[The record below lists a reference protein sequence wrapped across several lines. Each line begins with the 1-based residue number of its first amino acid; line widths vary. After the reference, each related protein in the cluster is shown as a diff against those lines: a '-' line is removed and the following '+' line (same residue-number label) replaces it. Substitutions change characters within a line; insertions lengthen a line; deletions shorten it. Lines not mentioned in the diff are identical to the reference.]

1 MKRVGLVVAYDGTN
15 YCGWQTQPN
24 GVTIQGILN
33 ETLSELLGEEIE
45 TIGASRTDAGVH
57 ALGNVAVFDTD
68 TRIPGEKISYAVT
81 ILPFI
86 FLLAALGN
94 SKEALLFGA
103 AIIVLLVW
111 YMDEITKDK
120 LTNRRDEILRDFPQ
134 VLSKLTLLVN
144 SGMVLRDAWKN
155 VAEKGNGILYEEML
169 QTCEEMKQGVAEIDA
184 YQNFAERC
192 EVKEIK
198 RFTSSIIQNMVKGNA
213 ELTKFL
219 REMSD
224 EMWNEK
230 KNMVKRKGEIANSKL
245 LVPIMLIFIGILIV
259 IMVPMFTS
267 M

>member
-1 MKRVGLVVAYDGTN
+1 
-15 YCGWQTQPN
+15 
-24 GVTIQGILN
+24 
-33 ETLSELLGEEIE
+33 
-45 TIGASRTDAGVH
+45 
-57 ALGNVAVFDTD
+57 
-68 TRIPGEKISYAVT
+68 
-81 ILPFI
+81 
-86 FLLAALGN
+86 
-94 SKEALLFGA
+94 
-103 AIIVLLVW
+103 
-111 YMDEITKDK
+111 
-120 LTNRRDEILRDFPQ
+120 
-134 VLSKLTLLVN
+134 
-144 SGMVLRDAWKN
+144 
-155 VAEKGNGILYEEML
+155 ML

>member
-1 MKRVGLVVAYDGTN
+1 MENKYL
-15 YCGWQTQPN
+15 
-24 GVTIQGILN
+24 
-33 ETLSELLGEEIE
+33 LSAFADEAGDTAEEQI
-45 TIGASRTDAGVH
+45 
-57 ALGNVAVFDTD
+57 
-68 TRIPGEKISYAVT
+68 
-81 ILPFI
+81 
-86 FLLAALGN
+86 AALKAN
-94 SKEALLFGA
+94 DMSLIEVRLFGSQF
-103 AIIVLLVW
+103 ICQMPL
-111 YMDEITKDK
+111 D
-120 LTNRRDEILRDFPQ
+120 
-134 VLSKLTLLVN
+134 
-144 SGMVLRDAWKN
+144 
-155 VAEKGNGILYEEML
+155 
-169 QTCEEMKQGVAEIDA
+169 
-184 YQNFAERC
+184 